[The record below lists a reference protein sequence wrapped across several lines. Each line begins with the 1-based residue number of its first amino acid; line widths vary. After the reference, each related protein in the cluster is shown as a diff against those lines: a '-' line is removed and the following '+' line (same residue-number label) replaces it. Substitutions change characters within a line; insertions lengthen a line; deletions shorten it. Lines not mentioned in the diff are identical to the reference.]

1 MIRRGT
7 AKLTFKSHVKFTLI
21 ELLLLTAQ
29 YCRNH
34 VKVLYNRCGLLSSAG
49 GALVRICTDKYG
61 KVRRKAP
68 QKPALGVHHNACKA
82 SASCLPQA
90 NASCSNAALHT
101 AEPCFIRSAFTLIE
115 LLVVIA
121 IIAILA
127 AMLMPALN
135 KARDKAKSSNCYNN
149 LKQLGASVSMYIDSN
164 DGFFPI
170 CNRGYYTGVQSDN
183 ALDTWAYLL
192 RSGGYLSSN
201 NTLVCPSLSGILTT
215 AKKFVAGEV
224 ASGAY
229 GTLSYGYVGEWGG
242 WNYISNVRKTVA
254 KVTQIKQPSR
264 KRFLMDS
271 GYKNSNKI
279 WGGQSTITLNREAAL
294 DKFYA
299 EIMSPHESG
308 NIEDRYQGNTQALFA
323 DMHVGSVPQGA
334 VYALYGRAYFRWEQ
348 NH

>member
-1 MIRRGT
+1 MVSGQWAGVI
-7 AKLTFKSHVKFTLI
+7 
-21 ELLLLTAQ
+21 TAQ
-29 YCRNH
+29 HCRH
-34 VKVLYNRCGLLSSAG
+34 FFRGF
-49 GALVRICTDKYG
+49 ICTDQYG
-61 KVRRKAP
+61 CVRK
-68 QKPALGVHHNACKA
+68 HTE
-82 SASCLPQA
+82 
-90 NASCSNAALHT
+90 NAALKNT
-101 AEPCFIRSAFTLIE
+101 PLFLKAKGNAKTNSFSPAFRQVKLYSFTLIE

-135 KARDKAKSSNCYNN
+135 KARDKAKASNCYNN
-149 LKQLGASVSMYIDSN
+149 LKQLGASVSMYIDTN

-170 CNRGYYTGVQSDN
+170 CNKRYYTTKKDDGT
-183 ALDTWAYLL
+183 LETWAYLL

-215 AKKFVAGEV
+215 AKRFLAGEV
-224 ASGAY
+224 AGSAY

-242 WNYISNVRKTVA
+242 WNYISNVRKMVA
-254 KVTQIKQPSR
+254 KVSQIKQPSR

-271 GYKNSNKI
+271 GYKNSNNI
-279 WGGQSTITLNREAAL
+279 WGGQSTISLNREATL
-294 DKFYA
+294 NKFYA

-323 DMHVGSVPQGA
+323 DMHVDSVHQGA
-334 VYALYGRAYFRWEQ
+334 VYALYGRAYFRWEM

>member
-7 AKLTFKSHVKFTLI
+7 AKLTFKSHVK
-21 ELLLLTAQ
+21 
-29 YCRNH
+29 
-34 VKVLYNRCGLLSSAG
+34 
-49 GALVRICTDKYG
+49 
-61 KVRRKAP
+61 
-68 QKPALGVHHNACKA
+68 
-82 SASCLPQA
+82 
-90 NASCSNAALHT
+90 
-101 AEPCFIRSAFTLIE
+101 FTLIE

-149 LKQLGASVSMYIDSN
+149 LKQLGASVSMYIDTN

-170 CNRGYYTGVQSDN
+170 CNKRYYTTKQDDGT
-183 ALDTWAYLL
+183 LETWAYLL

-201 NTLVCPSLSGILTT
+201 NTLVCPSLSGILAT
-215 AKKFVAGEV
+215 AKRFVAGEV
-224 ASGAY
+224 VGSAY

-271 GYKNSNKI
+271 GYLNSNKT

-294 DKFYA
+294 NKFYA

-308 NIEDRYQGNTQALFA
+308 NIQDRYQGNTQALFA
-323 DMHVGSVPQGA
+323 DMHVGRVPQGA

>member
-1 MIRRGT
+1 MSHNKQFV
-7 AKLTFKSHVKFTLI
+7 AKGSSSSCKPALFTLI
-21 ELLLLTAQ
+21 ELL
-29 YCRNH
+29 
-34 VKVLYNRCGLLSSAG
+34 VSA
-49 GALVRICTDKYG
+49 AC
-61 KVRRKAP
+61 KVRVFPFYYLKIIYKNDTSLRP
-68 QKPALGVHHNACKA
+68 QGRTSRIFDNGQK
-82 SASCLPQA
+82 
-90 NASCSNAALHT
+90 CSSHLHIFT
-101 AEPCFIRSAFTLIE
+101 QSAFTLIE

-135 KARDKAKSSNCYNN
+135 KARDKAKASNCYNN
-149 LKQLGASVSMYIDSN
+149 LKQLGASVSMYIDTN

-170 CNRGYYTGVQSDN
+170 CNKRYYTTKQDDGT
-183 ALDTWAYLL
+183 LETWAYLL
-192 RSGGYLSSN
+192 RAGGYLSSN

-215 AKKFVAGEV
+215 AKRFVAGEV
-224 ASGAY
+224 VGSAY

-242 WNYISNVRKTVA
+242 WNYISNVRTTVA

-271 GYKNSNKI
+271 GYLNGNL

-294 DKFYA
+294 NKFYA

-308 NIEDRYQGNTQALFA
+308 NIQDRYQGNTQALFA

-334 VYALYGRAYFRWEQ
+334 VYALYGRAYFRWAQ